1 MRLIHN
7 LKKLNSFV
15 ENSHFKMESIHTVL
29 NLVTPKCWM
38 ASLDFKDAYYSVK
51 IHPDF
56 QKFFKFFYNGTL
68 YKYTALPNGLCTC
81 PRKFTKMMKPPL
93 AFLRQCGH
101 IISGYIDDQYLQG
114 KTQQKCIANVIAAI
128 TLFENL
134 GLVIHPEKS
143 VIVPQQRLVFLGFI
157 IDSVFMTV
165 SLTQD
170 KKTKIKTLL
179 PSLLE
184 NSCCVKIREVAK
196 VIGHLISS
204 LPGVKYGALY
214 YRNLEMNKVAALKL
228 TKGNFEE
235 TMCISH
241 NGISELNWWLCNL
254 DSSFNTIH
262 CPPVD
267 VTLYSD
273 ASLQGWGAVINKKS
287 TGGMWL
293 PTESE
298 HHINYLELLAAF
310 FALQC
315 FHSSLSGKHVK
326 IMIDNTSAVFQ
337 INNMG
342 TCHSEECNSL
352 VVQIWEFCIS
362 HNIPW
367 LTAAHIPG
375 SSNVI
380 ADGESR
386 HFHSQDTEWMLNSEL
401 LTRALRSLNFQPEID
416 LFASRLNK
424 QLPVFCSFRPDPEAS
439 FINAFTISWSNKKLY
454 CFPPFSCIL
463 QVLQKSFRIRQLVW

>member
-1 MRLIHN
+1 
-7 LKKLNSFV
+7 
-15 ENSHFKMESIHTVL
+15 
-29 NLVTPKCWM
+29 
-38 ASLDFKDAYYSVK
+38 
-51 IHPDF
+51 
-56 QKFFKFFYNGTL
+56 
-68 YKYTALPNGLCTC
+68 
-81 PRKFTKMMKPPL
+81 MKPPL
-93 AFLRQCGH
+93 VFLRQCGH

-157 IDSVFMTV
+157 IDSVLMTV

-170 KKTKIKTLL
+170 KITKIKTLL
-179 PSLLE
+179 SSLLE
-184 NSCCVKIREVAK
+184 NSCCVKIRELAK

-228 TKGNFEE
+228 AKGNFEE

-254 DSSFNTIH
+254 DSSCNTIR

-273 ASLQGWGAVINKKS
+273 ASLQGWGAAMNKKS

-386 HFHSQDTEWMLNSEL
+386 HFHSQDTEWMLNSQL
-401 LTRALRSLNFQPEID
+401 LTRALRTLNFQPEID

-439 FINAFTISWSNKKLY
+439 FKTAFTISWANKKLY
-454 CFPPFSCIL
+454 CFPPFSCIS
-463 QVLQKSFRIRQLVW
+463 QVLQKIIQDQTTCVVVVPDWPTQAWYPLLTSLLILSPSWTTSYSEAFYERDLWTSPFIA